1 MPADKTANIFVPG
14 LDEQNL
20 DTLNRL
26 PERER
31 YAFHGLLTIPE
42 LQQGEIPIVELLT
55 KAEQSLDEFD
65 GTVDAVV
72 GYWDFPVSTMLPL
85 LCRSRGLPSAS
96 LEAVLKCEHK
106 YWSRLEQRKGIT
118 EYPAFA
124 VIDPDDDDPKPPA
137 DLRYPIWLKPVKSF
151 SSELA
156 FKVHDDAEFA
166 EAMRQ
171 LEDGIGRVGDPFQ
184 FILDQADL
192 PDEVAQVGARAVLAE
207 ESMSGV
213 QAAVEGYAR
222 NGDVVVY
229 GALDSVNFPDTD
241 SFLRHQYPSQLPERA
256 VDRMADVAKRVIEHI
271 GLDNLVFSV
280 EFFVDPE
287 TDDVWLLEINPR
299 HSQSHAEL
307 FAHVDGVANHELMVL
322 LGLGEEPLL
331 PDGGG
336 RYAVAAKWFHR
347 HFDGDAIVRR
357 TPTRDEIDRIE
368 RELDG
373 VEVEIVVDEGDQL
386 STLEG
391 QDSYSCELAQ
401 FIIGG
406 DSVDDMTAK
415 YRAAVDALHFELEP
429 VRG

>member
-1 MPADKTANIFVPG
+1 MPADKTANIFVLG

-106 YWSRLEQRKGIT
+106 YWSRLEQRKVIT
-118 EYPAFA
+118 EHPAFA

-256 VDRMADVAKRVIEHI
+256 VDRMADVAKRVIEHS
-271 GLDNLVFSV
+271 GWTTSCS
-280 EFFVDPE
+280 PWSSSS
-287 TDDVWLLEINPR
+287 TPR
-299 HSQSHAEL
+299 PTTCGCWKSTRGTRSRMPSCSRTSTASPTTSSWCCS
-307 FAHVDGVANHELMVL
+307 AWARSPGY
-322 LGLGEEPLL
+322 PT
-331 PDGGG
+331 
-336 RYAVAAKWFHR
+336 VAAATPWLPNGSTVTSTATPSCGALPPGTRSTASSGNWTVSKWR
-347 HFDGDAIVRR
+347 SWSTKATSSARWKVRI
-357 TPTRDEIDRIE
+357 PT
-368 RELDG
+368 
-373 VEVEIVVDEGDQL
+373 VVSSPSSSSAATR
-386 STLEG
+386 ST
-391 QDSYSCELAQ
+391 
-401 FIIGG
+401 
-406 DSVDDMTAK
+406 T
-415 YRAAVDALHFELEP
+415 
-429 VRG
+429 